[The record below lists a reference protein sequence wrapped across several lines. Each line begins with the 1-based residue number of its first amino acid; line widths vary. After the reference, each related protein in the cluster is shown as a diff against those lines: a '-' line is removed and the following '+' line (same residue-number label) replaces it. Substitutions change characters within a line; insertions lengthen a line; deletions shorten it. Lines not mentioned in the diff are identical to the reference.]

1 MFAIISAGRP
11 YPPQDCGYTNKT
23 SFIQITCH
31 PGFDGGIQQS
41 FILQVG
47 NKLLWDACK
56 FMHVYL
62 GRVNLDNV
70 GSPLN

>member
-23 SFIQITCH
+23 SFIQLTCH

-41 FILQVG
+41 FILQVE
-47 NKLLWDACK
+47 NNLFYLLDAVKC
-56 FMHVYL
+56 FCMFT
-62 GRVNLDNV
+62 
-70 GSPLN
+70 